1 MSEEPTLRTPR
12 DPAPRQVLDPAW
24 EDELRAGQEQDGG
37 AGSVDE
43 ELAALHLLRH
53 LREPE
58 ALSPDD
64 LEGIWRSMEPQLRP
78 KPWWQRAWFFVGAP
92 ALAGGAALLL
102 VLATPPSETVHEGP
116 RIAAGSAPTS
126 TSTPTQT
133 QTQTPT
139 PTSTPRSRPSTTAA
153 RSAASPD
160 AALTAS
166 ASALLLEQHFAV
178 LEPGARRELAGRV
191 DVRRAQARGDLL
203 ARAQG
208 SRS

>member
-1 MSEEPTLRTPR
+1 MSDQPKPRTPR
-12 DPAPRQVLDPAW
+12 DDAPRQVLDPAW

-53 LREPE
+53 LHEPQ

-64 LEGIWRSMEPQLRP
+64 LEGIWRSMEPELRP

-92 ALAGGAALLL
+92 ALASGAALLL
-102 VLATPPSETVHEGP
+102 VLATPSPEDES
-116 RIAAGSAPTS
+116 AGSRVAVASSPATGS
-126 TSTPTQT
+126 S
-133 QTQTPT
+133 
-139 PTSTPRSRPSTTAA
+139 A
-153 RSAASPD
+153 RSAAEVPASVPASSPD
-160 AALTAS
+160 RPLTAS
-166 ASALLLEQHFAV
+166 ASARLLEQHFSV
-178 LEPGARRELAGRV
+178 LEPGARRKLAGRV

-203 ARAQG
+203 ARARG

>member
-37 AGSVDE
+37 AGSVDD

-58 ALSPDD
+58 ALSPED
-64 LEGIWRSMEPQLRP
+64 LEGIWRSMELELRP
-78 KPWWQRAWFFVGAP
+78 KPWWQRVWFFVGAP

-102 VLATPPSETVHEGP
+102 VLATPPSGTVEEGP
-116 RIAAGSAPTS
+116 KIAAASAPT
-126 TSTPTQT
+126 TSGTKATPA
-133 QTQTPT
+133 PT
-139 PTSTPRSRPSTTAA
+139 P
-153 RSAASPD
+153 ASSSD

-166 ASALLLEQHFAV
+166 ASAALLEQHFAV
-178 LEPGARRELAGRV
+178 LEPGARRKLAGRV

-203 ARAQG
+203 ARAVG

>member
-58 ALSPDD
+58 ALGAGD
-64 LEGIWRSMEPQLRP
+64 LDAIWRSMEPQLRP

-92 ALAGGAALLL
+92 ALASGAALLL
-102 VLATPPSETVHEGP
+102 VLATPPPEAESERP
-116 RIAAGSAPTS
+116 RVAVGSASAPSGSAP
-126 TSTPTQT
+126 QT
-133 QTQTPT
+133 AADGTA
-139 PTSTPRSRPSTTAA
+139 TPRP
-153 RSAASPD
+153 SPD
-160 AALTAS
+160 AELTAS
-166 ASALLLEQHFAV
+166 ASALILEQNFAA

-191 DVRRAQARGDLL
+191 DLRRAQARGDLL
-203 ARAQG
+203 ARARG

>member
-1 MSEEPTLRTPR
+1 MSEEPKERTPR

-58 ALSPDD
+58 TLDPGELDA
-64 LEGIWRSMEPQLRP
+64 IWRSMEPQLRP
-78 KPWWQRAWFFVGAP
+78 KSWWQRAWFFVGAP
-92 ALAGGAALLL
+92 ALASAAAILL
-102 VLATPPSETVHEGP
+102 VLGTPSSEVGSEGSQV
-116 RIAAGSAPTS
+116 ADVSAPASSGLAPQGAVQTV
-126 TSTPTQT
+126 TPA
-133 QTQTPT
+133 
-139 PTSTPRSRPSTTAA
+139 SSPSP
-153 RSAASPD
+153 SPSPD

-166 ASALLLEQHFAV
+166 ASALVLEQNFAA
-178 LEPGARRELAGRV
+178 LEPSARRKLAGRV
-191 DVRRAQARGDLL
+191 DHHRAQARGDLL

>member
-1 MSEEPTLRTPR
+1 MSEEPKLRTPR

-58 ALSPDD
+58 ALSPGD
-64 LEGIWRSMEPQLRP
+64 LDAIWRSMEPQLRP

-92 ALAGGAALLL
+92 ALASAAALLL
-102 VLATPPSETVHEGP
+102 VLATPSSEVESEGP
-116 RIAAGSAPTS
+116 RVADASSPASSESAPRAAADETG
-126 TSTPTQT
+126 TPQ
-133 QTQTPT
+133 P
-139 PTSTPRSRPSTTAA
+139 
-153 RSAASPD
+153 SPD
-160 AALTAS
+160 AALSAS
-166 ASALLLEQHFAV
+166 ASALVLEQHFAA
-178 LEPGARRELAGRV
+178 LEPGARRKLAGRV

-203 ARAQG
+203 ARARG